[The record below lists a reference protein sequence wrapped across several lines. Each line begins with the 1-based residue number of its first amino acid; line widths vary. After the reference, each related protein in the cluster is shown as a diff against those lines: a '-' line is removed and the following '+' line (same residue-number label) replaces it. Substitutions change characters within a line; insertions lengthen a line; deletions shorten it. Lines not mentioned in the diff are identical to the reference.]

1 MYCKAIKA
9 EVRFKNLTG
18 EVGGSWKIKCG
29 RRSKAHGGSGED
41 TACCLA
47 SHFADK
53 TERDGLD
60 PAPVLTGGSLK
71 VVAVIVLE
79 L

>member
-9 EVRFKNLTG
+9 EVQFKNLTG
-18 EVGGSWKIKCG
+18 EVGSSWKIKC
-29 RRSKAHGGSGED
+29 RRGSKAHGGTGED
-41 TACCLA
+41 AACCLA

-53 TERDGLD
+53 TECNGLD
-60 PAPVLTGGSLK
+60 PSPVLTGGSLK